1 FQGEDGRIIFTIPY
15 LNDFTLIGTTGLDY
29 EGDLSKVTI
38 SEEEIDYLCQMA
50 SDYLSEPVNKSQ
62 IVESFAGV
70 RPLYN
75 DGATLAKEATRDYVL
90 KLDDLGA
97 PLLNIIGGK
106 ITTYRVLAE
115 KVMEELEPFL
125 PQMKAPWTET
135 APLPGGNFKV
145 SEYGLYEDKLKSEH
159 LFLDSELCERL
170 MGSYGLDAW
179 KMLKN
184 VKSVTDM
191 GQHFGAGLYEVE
203 VLYLIKNEWV
213 SSIDDIL
220 KRRTKLYLR
229 LNKDQRGALIHW
241 LSSLTIN

>member
-1 FQGEDGRIIFTIPY
+1 
-15 LNDFTLIGTTGLDY
+15 
-29 EGDLSKVTI
+29 
-38 SEEEIDYLCQMA
+38 
-50 SDYLSEPVNKSQ
+50 
-62 IVESFAGV
+62 
-70 RPLYN
+70 
-75 DGATLAKEATRDYVL
+75 
-90 KLDDLGA
+90 
-97 PLLNIIGGK
+97 
-106 ITTYRVLAE
+106 
-115 KVMEELEPFL
+115 
-125 PQMKAPWTET
+125 
-135 APLPGGNFKV
+135 
-145 SEYGLYEDKLKSEH
+145 
-159 LFLDSELCERL
+159 